1 MFGLRKTLG
10 SLFGLHQIDETWFGH
25 LEETLLKADVGIATT
40 DTLISSLRKTAKT
53 QSINN
58 AEQLKGILVQEITQL
73 LSPLESPQN
82 PLLTPQSGQK
92 PEVWLIVGVNGAGK
106 TTSIGKL
113 CRHFQAQGKSVLLAA
128 GDTFRAAARNQL
140 KEWGE
145 RNHVQVLSQES
156 GDAAAV
162 AHDAIHAAI
171 SRQIDLLFI
180 DTAGRLAT
188 QGNLMEELKKVK
200 RVISKV
206 IPDAPHQIV
215 LVLDGNTGQ
224 NGIAQVLAFRN
235 AIGLQGIIVTKLDGT
250 AKGGVI
256 CALSKALETPMESG
270 ATSSRTFVYALG
282 KGEGLADLEPFNA
295 QIYAKEIVE

>member
-270 ATSSRTFVYALG
+270 ATSSKTFVYALG
-282 KGEGLADLEPFNA
+282 IGEGIADLEPFKAHTYA
-295 QIYAKEIVE
+295 QELVE